1 MNNKTNTI
9 DVLNVLLNVTSNL
22 SGNMAG
28 GALLANI
35 LYDNWDLRRW
45 DNERYIDKIG
55 WCSGGDYQRNNTY
68 DIGIWFSRRLSK
80 LFENRMEVAKK
91 IGEYKKL
98 HNLNILDAS
107 REEIVL
113 EKAKHRIKNKNLEE
127 YYLLF
132 VQNLMELS
140 KKYQNE

>member
-1 MNNKTNTI
+1 
-9 DVLNVLLNVTSNL
+9 
-22 SGNMAG
+22 
-28 GALLANI
+28 
-35 LYDNWDLRRW
+35 
-45 DNERYIDKIG
+45 
-55 WCSGGDYQRNNTY
+55 
-68 DIGIWFSRRLSK
+68 
-80 LFENRMEVAKK
+80 MEVAKK

>member
-1 MNNKTNTI
+1 MNELELLRKQI
-9 DVLNVLLNVTSNL
+9 DE
-22 SGNMAG
+22 
-28 GALLANI
+28 I
-35 LYDNWDLRRW
+35 
-45 DNERYIDKIG
+45 DNEL
-55 WCSGGDYQRNNTY
+55 C
-68 DIGIWFSRRLSK
+68 K
-80 LFENRMEVAKK
+80 LFETRLEGAKK
-91 IGEYKKL
+91 IGEYKQL

>member
-1 MNNKTNTI
+1 MNELELLRKQI
-9 DVLNVLLNVTSNL
+9 DE
-22 SGNMAG
+22 
-28 GALLANI
+28 I
-35 LYDNWDLRRW
+35 
-45 DNERYIDKIG
+45 DNEL
-55 WCSGGDYQRNNTY
+55 C
-68 DIGIWFSRRLSK
+68 K

-127 YYLLF
+127 YYLLL

>member
-1 MNNKTNTI
+1 MNELELLRKQI
-9 DVLNVLLNVTSNL
+9 DE
-22 SGNMAG
+22 
-28 GALLANI
+28 I
-35 LYDNWDLRRW
+35 
-45 DNERYIDKIG
+45 DNEL
-55 WCSGGDYQRNNTY
+55 C
-68 DIGIWFSRRLSK
+68 K

>member
-1 MNNKTNTI
+1 MNELELLRKQI
-9 DVLNVLLNVTSNL
+9 DE
-22 SGNMAG
+22 
-28 GALLANI
+28 I
-35 LYDNWDLRRW
+35 
-45 DNERYIDKIG
+45 DNEL
-55 WCSGGDYQRNNTY
+55 C
-68 DIGIWFSRRLSK
+68 K

-127 YYLLF
+127 YYLLL
-132 VQNLMELS
+132 VQKLMELS